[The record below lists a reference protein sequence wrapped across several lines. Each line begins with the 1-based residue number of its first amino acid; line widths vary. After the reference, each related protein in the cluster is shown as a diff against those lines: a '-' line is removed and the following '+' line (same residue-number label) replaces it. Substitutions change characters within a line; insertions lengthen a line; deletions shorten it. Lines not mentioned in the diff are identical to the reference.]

1 MPIDRNSA
9 QYITGAIYKPTQTSA
24 PGVWDLDDQAN
35 NTAKNL
41 WPLPPQAV
49 QRSLRFNS
57 ADSTYLNRT
66 FVAGTRTTWTWSGW
80 IKRTK
85 LGVENDIFGV
95 RVDGD
100 NQFRFYF
107 NSSDKIDVYNQIT
120 ASIAARLIT
129 TQVFR
134 DPSAWFHIV
143 LTIDTTNGTAGDRFR
158 LYVNGSEI
166 TAFDTDTQPSSSYQ
180 TFINS
185 ANPHYLGYFSSS
197 SLNAYLADVNFIDG
211 QALTPSSF
219 GETDPQTGVWIPKR
233 YTGTYGTN
241 GFKLSFANNSSTTAL
256 GYDSSGNGNNWTP
269 NNFSVTPGVGN
280 DVFVD
285 VPSLYG
291 TDTGLGGEVLGNYAT
306 FNPLVT
312 QRLSLSDGNLKTNW
326 VTSWG
331 IALGSIAVNSGMWY
345 FESYPDAGQWH
356 MAGVDQPKSI
366 HTSHVG
372 GNSTTKGIAIV
383 YDPSNTRGDIS
394 YNGGNSVYT
403 GGSTTF
409 NSGDVI
415 GVALDLD
422 NNNVKFYKNN
432 ILQYNLS
439 NLLEAGA
446 YYTFAV
452 SMFNGGNIY
461 GNFGQRP
468 FKYTAPTGY
477 KALCTT
483 NLPAPAIG
491 QTSSNQA
498 DNYFNVV
505 TWTGNGSNR
514 TITGVGFQPDLIWIK
529 NRSQGAAST
538 QYAHNLY
545 DTVRGINAGGS
556 PIVQTNLTDAEITY
570 SGYGVS
576 AVNADGFSLIGN
588 GSLSNFT
595 GDNYVA
601 WCWNAGGVSVTNSAG
616 TNGAS
621 VASTYRA
628 NKSAGFSIVTYS
640 ITSASANIS
649 TFGHG
654 LSTAPNMVVL
664 KVRNSVD
671 DWTVYH
677 SSIATPNSNWLT
689 LNSTAIAGGSTS
701 TFSQSSTT
709 FGVRETRLVASGGSG
724 NVVAYCWTAIPGYSA
739 FGSWQ
744 NNNST
749 DGTFIYTGF
758 KPAMILL
765 KNTDNTENWYITDSK
780 RPGYNVSA
788 GSILGLSPNLAASE
802 PAGFTS
808 TATVDILSN
817 GFKLRTTNPAS
828 GEISFG
834 TRNYIYAAF
843 AETPARLS
851 TAR

>member
-35 NTAKNL
+35 NIAKNL
-41 WPLPPQAV
+41 WPLPPNVV
-49 QRSLRFNS
+49 QRSLRFNR
-57 ADSTYLNRT
+57 ADSTVLTRT
-66 FVAGTRTTWTWSGW
+66 PTVAGNRRTWTWSGW
-80 IKRTK
+80 FKTSALLNANYHLFDTQPSATYTGAYITSTGA
-85 LGVENDIFGV
+85 LE
-95 RVDGD
+95 
-100 NQFRFYF
+100 FRDWQSGSF
-107 NSSDKIDVYNQIT
+107 VWV
-120 ASIAARLIT
+120 LT
-129 TQVFR
+129 TSTLYR
-134 DPSAWFHIV
+134 DPSAWYHVVFVHDTTQATASDRIKIYV
-143 LTIDTTNGTAGDRFR
+143 NGTQVTQFSTATYPSLNYQSNYNNTVIQYLGGFDGTTNGGFTGFIAE
-158 LYVNGSEI
+158 VNS
-166 TAFDTDTQPSSSYQ
+166 
-180 TFINS
+180 
-185 ANPHYLGYFSSS
+185 
-197 SLNAYLADVNFIDG
+197 IDG
-211 QALTPSSF
+211 QALTPASF
-219 GETDPQTGVWIPKR
+219 AETDPQTGVWIPKR

-241 GFKLSFANNSSTTAL
+241 GFRLSFANNSSITAL
-256 GYDSSGNGNNWTP
+256 GYDSSGQGNNWTP
-269 NNFSVTPGVGN
+269 NNFSITPGVGN

-439 NLLEAGA
+439 NLLETGA

-491 QTSSNQA
+491 QTAANQA
-498 DNYFNVV
+498 DNHFDVLTYV
-505 TWTGNGSNR
+505 GNGSAR
-514 TITGVGFQPDLIWIK
+514 SITGLSFQPDLVWIK
-529 NRSQGAAST
+529 QRTGAAT
-538 QYAHNLY
+538 AHSIQ
-545 DTVRGINAGGS
+545 DSVRGVDKHLTSNGTDIEVNSAAYGGGVTAFNANGFSIG
-556 PIVQTNLTDAEITY
+556 TW
-570 SGYGVS
+570 G
-576 AVNADGFSLIGN
+576 AVNENTQS
-588 GSLSNFT
+588 
-595 GDNYVA
+595 YVA
-601 WCWNAGGVSVTNSAG
+601 WCWNAGGVSVTNNAG

-628 NKSAGFSIVTYS
+628 NRAAGFSIVTYTGTGVGGAT
-640 ITSASANIS
+640 IA
-649 TFGHG
+649 HG
-654 LSTAPNMVVL
+654 LGVAPKLIITKARLATGLNWAVYHASLGATKNLWLSNVDPVNTQTVVWNDTAPSSAVF
-664 KVRNSVD
+664 
-671 DWTVYH
+671 TVG
-677 SSIATPNSNWLT
+677 SAGNA
-689 LNSTAIAGGSTS
+689 NSTQG
-701 TFSQSSTT
+701 
-709 FGVRETRLVASGGSG
+709 
-724 NVVAYCWTAIPGYSA
+724 VVAYCWAEIPGFSA
-739 FGSWQ
+739 FGSYTG
-744 NNNST
+744 NAST
-749 DGTFIYTGF
+749 DGSFVYTGF
-758 KPAMILL
+758 KPAFILIKDVNNANSWIL
-765 KNTDNTENWYITDSK
+765 MDNKRTGAYNPQDGWLVAQAPDTE
-780 RPGYNVSA
+780 YNVS
-788 GSILGLSPNLAASE
+788 
-802 PAGFTS
+802 TS
-808 TATVDILSN
+808 DSRIDFLSN
-817 GFKLRTTNPAS
+817 GFKLRNSNAGNNGSRT
-828 GEISFG
+828 
-834 TRNYIYAAF
+834 YIYAAF